1 MNESILIAGEIY
13 LMGFAISIVIAA
25 LIKGMLIMIRH
36 ISPKAA
42 PEKQAAAKERVITG
56 EGE

>member
-1 MNESILIAGEIY
+1 MKESILIAAEIY

-25 LIKGMLIMIRH
+25 LIKGMLILIRR

-42 PEKQAAAKERVITG
+42 ADKQTAAQERVIAG